1 MQGSS
6 GDTDI
11 EIRLTDKGRGGEGEG
26 EINGE
31 SSVDVYTLAYE
42 YIANGNLLY
51 VSGNSQR
58 GSVLT

>member
-31 SSVDVYTLAYE
+31 SSVDVYTLACE
-42 YIANGNLLY
+42 YIANGNPL
-51 VSGNSQR
+51 
-58 GSVLT
+58 